1 MNYPTFFTLFHS
13 YIFPSSFF
21 LNEKATD
28 VVSVAIVGE
37 MDIFY
42 ELNFCSSTTFP
53 LASVARQWV
62 MLRVEDEMQ
71 IPHLVSF
78 LPSAS

>member
-13 YIFPSSFF
+13 YIFPPSFF

-28 VVSVAIVGE
+28 VVPVAIVGE

-53 LASVARQWV
+53 SASVARQ
-62 MLRVEDEMQ
+62 
-71 IPHLVSF
+71 
-78 LPSAS
+78 